1 MNFFID
7 FDHTLY
13 DTDNLSKDML
23 DALAKYICEK
33 TSKNY
38 EEILEKLKGKF
49 KRGKGNFFD
58 IYDLIEHFSLPEQYN
73 YNKEE
78 ATEKVNEIISNGKK
92 YVFEDSIP
100 FLQYL
105 KSKEHKTYILSYNEN
120 KVYFQT
126 VKIAGSGLLNYVDG
140 LIPTTVIKGEMPFD
154 FSQSI
159 FIDDKPKDLI
169 SIYNKNPFGVFRVKR
184 ENEKYSHL
192 ETGLPIQEFK
202 NLTELKEKLEK
213 ERI

>member
-13 DTDNLSKDML
+13 DTDNLLKDML
-23 DALAKYICEK
+23 DVLAKYICEK
-33 TSKNY
+33 TSKNH
-38 EEILEKLKGKF
+38 EKILEELKSKF

-78 ATEKVNEIISNGKK
+78 ATEKVNEVISNGEK
-92 YVFEDSIP
+92 YIFEDSIP

-105 KSKEHKTYILSYNEN
+105 KSKGHKTYILSYNEN

-126 VKIAGSGLLNYVDG
+126 VKIAGSGLLKYVDG

-169 SIYNKNPFGVFRVKR
+169 SIYNKKPLGVFRVKR
-184 ENEKYSHL
+184 ENEKYSYL
-192 ETGLPIQEFK
+192 ETELPIPEFK
-202 NLTELKEKLEK
+202 NLVELQKELEK
-213 ERI
+213 TY